1 MNSWHRGIKFM
12 KSIERYHIEKY
23 YKEYKCNYQYEEVT
37 YDWNT
42 IGKRDLYKCPECIY
56 QGTKEKCCGEGY

>member
-1 MNSWHRGIKFM
+1 MYEYDLKSDMYYM
-12 KSIERYHIEKY
+12 KKY

-37 YDWNT
+37 YDWDI

-56 QGTKEKCCGEGY
+56 QGAKEKCCGEEY